1 MKPKVPGIAGYADV
15 LEKFI
20 DATVS
25 IVFTELHKDF
35 IPFIPEIS
43 GRILD
48 LGAGIGRDASEFS
61 AMGHSVT
68 ALEPSE
74 ALLEA
79 GKKLYPDASIH
90 WVQDSLPDLQNL
102 DSDLK
107 FDFILASGVWN
118 HLNPDE
124 QQCVFIKISKF
135 LSDNGIFALSLRNGP
150 AGAGS
155 CIFPTH
161 AGNTVLQ
168 AEQTG
173 LKTLLF
179 LENQPSLMKGK
190 ENVTWSRLVFQKIR

>member
-1 MKPKVPGIAGYADV
+1 MEPKVPGIAGYAEV

-25 IVFTELHKDF
+25 IDFTELHKDF

-90 WVQDSLPDLQNL
+90 WVQDSLPNLQNL

-107 FDFILASGVWN
+107 FDFILVSGVWH

-124 QQCVFIKISKF
+124 QQCAVIKISKL
-135 LSDNGIFALSLRNGP
+135 LSDSGIFALSLRNGP

-161 AGNTVLQ
+161 SGNTVQQ